1 VESIIRFDMRGPSFG
16 APMPHLYQAA
26 LEMADYADQ
35 RGVDVILLTEHH
47 GSDDGY
53 CPAPTVL
60 AGAVAARSRRARI
73 RLAVVILPLHHPVS
87 VAEQTLVLDQI
98 SNGRVDLVVGA
109 GYVAGEFAMF
119 GRTLKQRAALLDDG
133 IPLIAAALAGEEVRV
148 GDHSFTVTP
157 RAVQNPRPPF
167 YVAGG
172 VAASARR
179 AARYADGFFPLIPD
193 AEIRELYRAE
203 CQAMDREPGVIL
215 NVPTALFVHI
225 ADDPER
231 TWDQL
236 GRHVFHD
243 LNSYGRWSTEA
254 VVGDLRTPFAPV
266 DDLAAARASG
276 LYKVVT
282 VDECVTLMNQ
292 LDSVGHPIMLTPLLA
307 GIDPDIAWPS
317 VELFFERVLPTFREQ
332 VRSAR
337 VSASSA
343 AACG

>member
-1 VESIIRFDMRGPSFG
+1 MESIIRFDMRGPSFG
-16 APMPHLYQAA
+16 ASMPHLYHAA
-26 LEMADYADQ
+26 LEMADYADR

-60 AGAVAARSRRARI
+60 AGAVAACSRQARI
-73 RLAVVILPLHHPVS
+73 RLAVVILPLHHPVA

-109 GYVAGEFAMF
+109 GYVEREFAMF
-119 GRTLKQRAALLDDG
+119 GRTLKQRAALLDEG

-148 GDHSFTVTP
+148 GEHSFTITP
-157 RAVQNPRPPF
+157 RAVQSPRPPF

-172 VAASARR
+172 VAASAQR
-179 AARYADGFFPLIPD
+179 AARFADGFFPLVPD
-193 AEIRELYRAE
+193 AQIRELYRAE
-203 CQAMDREPGVIL
+203 CRAAGREPGAIL

-231 TWDQL
+231 MWNQL
-236 GRHVFHD
+236 GQHVFHD
-243 LNSYGRWSTEA
+243 LNSYGKWSTEA

-266 DDLAAARASG
+266 DDLEAARASG

-282 VDECVTLMNQ
+282 VEECVALMNQ
-292 LDSVGHPIMLTPLLA
+292 LDEAGQPIMLTPLLA

-317 VELFFERVLPTFREQ
+317 VELFFERVLPAFREQ
-332 VRSAR
+332 ARPVR
-337 VSASSA
+337 VSASTTT
-343 AACG
+343 ACG